1 MVTRYFLFVYHFRIN
16 FYFEN
21 LRLFQLQKKKNYS
34 LPYTE
39 LATPSENKGVFLRIF
54 EKKEEFAKNKKSFVI
69 FTGRMHDQEYQNKTN
84 TNNVIKYKSV
94 IKL

>member
-21 LRLFQLQKKKNYS
+21 LRLFQLQKKKKYS

-54 EKKEEFAKNKKSFVI
+54 EKKEEFAKKQEEFCNI
-69 FTGRMHDQEYQNKTN
+69 NQRMTIPK
-84 TNNVIKYKSV
+84 
-94 IKL
+94 

>member
-21 LRLFQLQKKKNYS
+21 LRLFRLQNLKKNYS

-39 LATPSENKGVFLRIF
+39 MATPSENNGVFL
-54 EKKEEFAKNKKSFVI
+54 KKKRGVCKKQEEFCNI
-69 FTGRMHDQEYQNKTN
+69 YRMDA
-84 TNNVIKYKSV
+84 
-94 IKL
+94 